1 MIRRLRSAATAAL
14 FLPPL
19 LVGACRSATE
29 PAPERS
35 GPLFA
40 VVGRDELWL
49 LNRGD
54 RPVYT
59 FVIDAERL
67 ALVNWAPCV
76 AAPDCRPIQPGA
88 QQSFPFER
96 EYLRAGHQAT
106 VHWWY
111 AVPGPEGP
119 RPGTIHSFVVQ
130 L

>member
-1 MIRRLRSAATAAL
+1 MIRRLRAVTAAL

-19 LVGACRSATE
+19 LVGACRNATE
-29 PAPERS
+29 PAVEGA

-40 VVGRDELWL
+40 VVGPDELWL

-54 RPVYT
+54 RRVYT
-59 FVIDAERL
+59 FVYDAERL

-76 AAPDCRPIQPGA
+76 AAPECPSIAPGA
-88 QQSFPFER
+88 QRSFPYEG
-96 EYLRAGHQAT
+96 ELLRAGHRAT

-111 AVPGPEGP
+111 AVPGPNGP
-119 RPGTIHSFVVQ
+119 RPGTIHSFSVA